1 MSDIWI
7 IQKYQYCH
15 PTISIAFVSPIYN
28 HIETFKILFIME
40 ELFDST
46 IELTEKLFMEADE
59 RLLNVLYSEDSK
71 DIYLI

>member
-1 MSDIWI
+1 
-7 IQKYQYCH
+7 
-15 PTISIAFVSPIYN
+15 
-28 HIETFKILFIME
+28 ME